1 MTAWQQLFCS
11 HTHPRP
17 LGWDIKVKTFFLS
30 VSSHVAYQIKG
41 HEVYDSMAA
50 IVLLS
55 LTSSTPGVRC
65 KGQNIFSLCK

>member
-1 MTAWQQLFCS
+1 MTTWQQLFCS

-41 HEVYDSMAA
+41 NEVYDD
-50 IVLLS
+50 LLANYFA
-55 LTSSTPGVRC
+55 LTHTLDPWG
-65 KGQNIFSLCK
+65 GI